1 MTTELELQH
10 WSVILWDL
18 DGTITDSGGEI
29 TQRISKALR
38 IVGWPVPSLQELE
51 RLIGPPL
58 YDGFI
63 EVLGMPPEKA
73 METLTAQ
80 RTIAEL
86 QGLGRRSAV
95 YSGIA
100 PLLAELA
107 SDGIPMAV
115 ASSKGEHQ
123 VHSVLDHFDLS
134 RYFLVRV
141 GSDEAAGRTSK
152 SLVIGEALR
161 QLDETGVDL
170 SRDGGR
176 PGARPRGGRRAR
188 HPDRHCAMGIPQR
201 RAHGRSARAPAHR
214 GPAARTACEPH
225 ELRSLQL
232 LNARTTC
239 TTPIT
244 TSPMPSSHHRV
255 IAPMSGENASV
266 RPAMMLMML

>member
-170 SRDGGR
+170 SRPVMVGDR
-176 PGARPRGGRRAR
+176 VHDLEGAAE
-188 HPDRHCAMGIPQR
+188 HGIPTAIVR
-201 RAHGRSARAPAHR
+201 WGYHNGERTDEALAHP
-214 GPAARTACEPH
+214 RTAAQLR
-225 ELRSLQL
+225 ELLV
-232 LNARTTC
+232 
-239 TTPIT
+239 
-244 TSPMPSSHHRV
+244 SPT
-255 IAPMSGENASV
+255 N
-266 RPAMMLMML
+266 